1 MNRRFV
7 LFCASILVQLPT
19 ISRAEDWPEFRGPDG
34 QGHSSETGLPLT
46 WSEDENVTWKTPIAG
61 LGWSSPA
68 IQGEQIWLTTA
79 LDDGQSL
86 RAVCLHRDSGEIVHD
101 VEVFHQ
107 PPPEPVHQK
116 NSHASP
122 TPLIEGDRVYLHY
135 GAHGTACIST
145 AGEVL
150 WRNNEL
156 KYAHQHGPGGSPAS
170 FEDLLIICCDG
181 TDVQY
186 VVALEKQSGHIR
198 WKTTRS
204 GNNTPMAYCTPL
216 IVEAAGR
223 AQAICPGGGQVVS
236 YDPRTGEELWKVRY
250 DGYSVVPR
258 PVYGDGRVYFSCSYN
273 NAVLYA
279 ARVDGTGDVTDTHVD
294 WSMSRGAPHNPS
306 TLLVGEELYVVSD
319 RGLLTCLD
327 AAGGEEHWQ
336 ERLGGDYSASPLYAD
351 GRIYVTDEAGKTTV
365 VAPGAEYEEL
375 AVNQVEGRTLASLAV
390 ADGAI
395 FLRTDTHL
403 YRIEER

>member
-1 MNRRFV
+1 MIRHV
-7 LFCASILVQLPT
+7 AAVSALCAALLSSL
-19 ISRAEDWPEFRGPDG
+19 AAADWPQFRGPDG
-34 QGHSSETGLPLT
+34 QGHCDETGLPLS
-46 WSEDENVTWKTPIAG
+46 WSEEKNVTWKTPLEG

-68 IQGEQIWLTTA
+68 IQGEQIWVTTA
-79 LDDGQSL
+79 TEEGQSL
-86 RAVCLHRDSGEIVHD
+86 RAVCIHRDSGEILHD
-101 VEVFHQ
+101 VEVIRQ

-122 TPLIEGDRVYLHY
+122 TPIVEGDRVYLHY

-150 WRNNEL
+150 WRNHEL

-170 FEDLLIICCDG
+170 FEDVLIICCDG
-181 TDVQY
+181 TDVQF
-186 VVALEKQSGHIR
+186 VVALEKQSGRIR

-216 IVEAAGR
+216 IIEVDGR
-223 AQAICPGGGQVVS
+223 PQALCPGGGQMVS
-236 YDPRTGEELWKVRY
+236 YDPRTGAELWKVRY

-258 PVYGDGRVYFSCSYN
+258 PVYGDGRVFFSSSYN

-279 ARVDGTGDVTDTHVD
+279 ARVDGAGDVTDTHVE

-327 AAGGEEHWQ
+327 AASGEEIWQ
-336 ERLGGDYSASPLYAD
+336 EQLGGNYSASPLYAD
-351 GRIYVTDEAGKTTV
+351 GRIYLTDEDGRTV
-365 VAPGAEYEEL
+365 VIAPGREYEEF
-375 AVNQVEGRTLASLAV
+375 ADNQVEGRTLASLAV

-403 YRIEER
+403 YRIEE